1 MQPTRPATTQTHSN
15 RLLNLARGSPILV
28 LGLVLLVLNAQQAP
42 RSSAEALQRGLHL
55 ADLYNWA
62 DAAKDFSDAE
72 RMFIAAGDQRNAL
85 YAKLGNIRSTI
96 EHRSLP
102 ATSAELDAE
111 LDSNPLLQSDKQLRV
126 FCLIVKGD

>member
-1 MQPTRPATTQTHSN
+1 MQPTRAATTPKKSSRPRT
-15 RLLNLARGSPILV
+15 RGSPILV
-28 LGLVLLVLNAQQAP
+28 LGLVILALNAQQTP
-42 RSSAEALQRGLHL
+42 RSADEALQHGLHL

-85 YAKLGNIRSTI
+85 YARLGNIRSTI
-96 EHRSLP
+96 ERRSLP

-111 LDSNPLLQSDKQLRV
+111 LDSNPLLQTDKPLRMWGGPV
-126 FCLIVKGD
+126 A